1 MNKIVTISRE
11 FGSGGREIG
20 KRLAD
25 ELGYAYY
32 DKEIIKIIT
41 EQTGMTEEYIT
52 NISEKGIYPYSFHFA
67 KSFTAYS
74 KVQNNQTTIL
84 VAETKV
90 LKQIAEKGNAVIV
103 GRGANVILKEFDPM
117 NIFVYAN
124 MKSKI
129 NRCKMKREDEKTTDK
144 ELKHKIMQVDKN
156 RKKYHEIISN
166 IKWGDKE
173 NYHLCINTTE
183 LEIKEI
189 IPSLASYIETWF
201 RRK

>member
-84 VAETKV
+84 VAET
-90 LKQIAEKGNAVIV
+90 
-103 GRGANVILKEFDPM
+103 
-117 NIFVYAN
+117 
-124 MKSKI
+124 
-129 NRCKMKREDEKTTDK
+129 DK

-183 LEIKEI
+183 L
-189 IPSLASYIETWF
+189 
-201 RRK
+201 